1 MADAGALVGSPVLR
15 EIPGQEAAVRF
26 LTQALPRPH
35 HAYLLAGPE
44 GGGKQQVARAFAA
57 ALLCEQGGCG
67 ECRACALA
75 LADRHPN
82 MFVVE
87 PEGRDIHVETV
98 RQEVWHPAFR
108 TAPEPGRKV
117 FVIREA
123 DRLNP
128 AAADVLLKVL
138 EEPPADAVLLLL
150 SARPDE
156 LPETVISRCHVVSFL
171 PLAEAYVGQAL
182 VDEGVEPETAA
193 LAARLAGG
201 NLGRARRIATG
212 RDGLSFRDAARE
224 ALARVAE
231 GPAGALAAADVILA
245 AADTY
250 KDRMKEDLADELAP
264 FRDSRGRT
272 EDAFRG
278 VVRRLEE
285 RHKRRLR
292 RAERDYVDWVLLS
305 ASTLLRDRLVQAA
318 GGDASLMVNLD
329 LDPSQEPG
337 LGTLSAPGAGR
348 ALGRIE
354 ETRAAVADDT
364 NLNLRLVMEEAFLAL
379 AA

>member
-1 MADAGALVGSPVLR
+1 MTEAALAPAVLR

-26 LTQALPRPH
+26 LVQALHRPH

-44 GGGKQQVARAFAA
+44 GGGKQQVARGFAA
-57 ALLCEQGGCG
+57 ALLCPNGGCG

-82 MFVVE
+82 VFAVE

-156 LPETVISRCHVVSFL
+156 LPETVVSRCHVVQFL
-171 PLAEAYVGQAL
+171 PLAEAFVARAL
-182 VDEGVEPETAA
+182 EDEGVLPDAA
-193 LAARLAGG
+193 LLAARLAGG

-212 RDGLSFRDAARE
+212 RDGLSFREAAST
-224 ALARVAE
+224 ALALVAE
-231 GPAGALAAADVILA
+231 GPPGALAAADVVLA
-245 AADTY
+245 AADRY
-250 KDRMKEDLADELAP
+250 RDAMKDDLAEELAP
-264 FRDSRGRT
+264 FKDARGRT
-272 EDAFRG
+272 EEAFRG

-305 ASTLLRDRLVQAA
+305 ASTLLRDRLLQQA
-318 GGDASLMVNLD
+318 GGDRSLRVNLD
-329 LDPSQEPG
+329 LDPGAEPG
-337 LGTLSAPGAGR
+337 LRSLTAPAAGR
-348 ALGRIE
+348 ALGRLE
-354 ETRAAVADDT
+354 ETRAAVADET
-364 NLNLRLVMEEAFLAL
+364 NLNLRLVLEEAFLAL